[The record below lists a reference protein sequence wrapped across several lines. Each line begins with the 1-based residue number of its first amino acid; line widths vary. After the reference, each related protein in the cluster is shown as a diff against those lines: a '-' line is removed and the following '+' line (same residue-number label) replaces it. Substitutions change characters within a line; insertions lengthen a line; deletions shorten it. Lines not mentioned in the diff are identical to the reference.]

1 MKSDIRNITNFIID
15 DLQTKVFLRTKIK
28 QESPFHEK

>member
-15 DLQTKVFLRTKIK
+15 DLQTKALLRTKIK
-28 QESPFHEK
+28 QESSFHEK